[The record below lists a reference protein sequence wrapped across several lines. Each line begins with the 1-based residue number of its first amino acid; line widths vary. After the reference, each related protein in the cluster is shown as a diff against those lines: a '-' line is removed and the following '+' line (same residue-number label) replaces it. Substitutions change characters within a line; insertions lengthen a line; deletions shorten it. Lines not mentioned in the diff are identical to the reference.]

1 MNDPKDKKENKEEIE
16 DRLKYR
22 VSITHRNV
30 KEIEAACSTIV
41 NQATEKNEAQED
53 SVRVR
58 GPMRMPTKV
67 LRITTRKAPCGNG
80 KSQSF
85 RFFSS
90 KNFSKKY
97 FFSGCSMYFLS

>member
-1 MNDPKDKKENKEEIE
+1 MQDPKDKKENKEEIE
-16 DRLKYR
+16 DRLRYR

-41 NQATEKNEAQED
+41 NQAAQKNEDNEE

-67 LRITTRKAPCGNG
+67 LVITTRKAPCGNG
-80 KSQSF
+80 KKSGNFHLFFAKNSF
-85 RFFSS
+85 ENLLTKLIF
-90 KNFSKKY
+90 
-97 FFSGCSMYFLS
+97 G